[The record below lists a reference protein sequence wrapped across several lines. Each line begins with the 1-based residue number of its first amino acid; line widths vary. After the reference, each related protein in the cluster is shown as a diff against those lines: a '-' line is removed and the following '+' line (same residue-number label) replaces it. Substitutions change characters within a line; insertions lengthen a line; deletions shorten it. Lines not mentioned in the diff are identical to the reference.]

1 MASIISLSANLFRSN
16 QSRSNSREKGLFKVK
31 QFHLKNKSDSRKQG
45 LQIQYQLIQIR
56 NHKQNII
63 RHDAQRGIVSTTTKS
78 KILVILKE
86 NLSASRLNPQL
97 ALRKLRCLPY
107 RETIKLRKCKIIRRK
122 FEKFMPMIITASSNV
137 QCKWVTMQIYKT
149 CEENLRGMIMPMDHF
164 CTKTNRARLEYQQ

>member
-1 MASIISLSANLFRSN
+1 MVIIISLSSNLCRSN
-16 QSRSNSREKGLFKVK
+16 QVRSNSRKKGLFKVK
-31 QFHLKNKSDSRKQG
+31 QFHLKNKSKSRKQG
-45 LQIQYQLIQIR
+45 LRIQHQLIQMW

-63 RHDAQRGIVSTTTKS
+63 RHDAQMRIVSTTTKS

-97 ALRKLRCLPY
+97 AHKKLRLLPS
-107 RETIKLRKCKIIRRK
+107 RETIKLRKCKIIPRK

-149 CEENLRGMIMPMDHF
+149 CEEKVRGMIMPMDHF
-164 CTKTNRARLEYQQ
+164 CTKTKRIET